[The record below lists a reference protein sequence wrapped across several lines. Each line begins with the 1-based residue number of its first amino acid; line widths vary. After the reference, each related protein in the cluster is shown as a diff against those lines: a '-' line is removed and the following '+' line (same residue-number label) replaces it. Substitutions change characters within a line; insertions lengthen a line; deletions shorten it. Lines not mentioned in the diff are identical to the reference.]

1 MKRKP
6 IVMILLF
13 SLIFHPYV
21 ARGEE
26 AVVAK
31 LNELT
36 ELSDSIFQ
44 LTRQAKYDEAI
55 QVVSYFEKM
64 FKAEN
69 WRGTLTNTQVRQ
81 ITLGYQD
88 ILKGLAQED
97 LNEQEKLRYA
107 SQFRMLLDAIQSDSE
122 PLWGSLEK
130 PIMGSFSVLK
140 KEVKDPESATF
151 YETWNEF
158 VSLYDMIYPSLTIDI
173 PFERLQ
179 TIKQHIEVIE
189 QGEFLKASSGTKL
202 ERLTRLEEDLSSVFA
217 QVDQDEADPSLLWV
231 ILTTGSIILLTLT
244 YVGFRKYRGEK
255 GKKRKRQADYPKS

>member
-6 IVMILLF
+6 IVMILLLF
-13 SLIFHPYV
+13 LVIHPTV
-21 ARGEE
+21 AKGEE
-26 AVVAK
+26 TAAK
-31 LNELT
+31 ALNELT

-44 LTRQAKYDEAI
+44 LTRQAKYDEAL
-55 QVVSYFEKM
+55 QVALYVEKT
-64 FKAEN
+64 FKAGN
-69 WRGTLTNTQVRQ
+69 WRGTLSNTQVRQ

-88 ILKGLAQED
+88 IIKVLQQKNVD
-97 LNEQEKLRYA
+97 DREKLRYA

-130 PIMGSFSVLK
+130 PIMGSFPILK
-140 KEVKDPESATF
+140 KEVKNPESTTF

-173 PFERLQ
+173 PLERLQ

-202 ERLTRLEEDLSSVFA
+202 ERLTRLEEELSSVFA
-217 QVDQDEADPSLLWV
+217 NVDQDEADPSLLWV
-231 ILTTGSIILLTLT
+231 ILTTGSMILLTLT
-244 YVGFRKYRGEK
+244 YVGFRKYRAEK
-255 GKKRKRQADYPKS
+255 EKKQKRQADYPKS